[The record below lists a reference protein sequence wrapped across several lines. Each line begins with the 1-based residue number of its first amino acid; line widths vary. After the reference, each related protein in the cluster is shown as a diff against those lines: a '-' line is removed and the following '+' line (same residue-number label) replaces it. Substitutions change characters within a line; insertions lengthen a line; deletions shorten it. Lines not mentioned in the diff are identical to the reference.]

1 MLKFLILN
9 MPIYTYTGIRNG
21 KKTRGVIEIGSKY
34 EALQVL
40 RKEGIIITE
49 IKQETKHQETPK
61 KGKIKLADISRRLKF
76 SSISMRDIAI
86 MSRQLA
92 SLLKAGMPL
101 AESLGTITRQ
111 TRKNSMKIL
120 ISKLSEGINS
130 GKSFSQTLSENSN
143 TFPEIYIGMVKTGES
158 SGELDKVMEDLA
170 DYLEKQIS
178 LRSKITS
185 AMIYPIFIVTV
196 MGGVVWVLISFVVPK
211 IGELLQDV
219 GKTLPIYTKMLI
231 LFSKIFTNIFPY
243 ILILGVILFFW
254 RKKILSIPKV
264 RYYYDLA
271 RLKLPLISKIH
282 TSSEIY
288 RIFSTLSTLTKAGV
302 PLVKAIETAESITT
316 NTLIK
321 NSLRQ
326 TKEAIAEGKSMSE
339 KLSEFHFF
347 PPSVYNLV
355 AVGERSG
362 EIEKMFKNISDSLL
376 SELETFV
383 STITSLIE
391 PILIV
396 LIGGLIFLIMLSV
409 IVPILEINRAIM

>member
-1 MLKFLILN
+1 
-9 MPIYTYTGIRNG
+9 MPIYTYEGVRNG
-21 KKTRGVIEIGSKY
+21 KKTKGVIETSSKY

-40 RKEGIIITE
+40 RREGITITD
-49 IKQETKHQETPK
+49 IKQETEKDEDVK
-61 KGKIKLADISRRLKF
+61 KRGNRLTSIFSKRLTFSRISLK
-76 SSISMRDIAI
+76 DIAI

-101 AESLGTITRQ
+101 AESLGTIRRQ

-120 ISKLSEGINS
+120 ISNLSEGINS
-130 GKSFSQTLSENSN
+130 GKSFSQVLSENSN
-143 TFPEIYIGMVKTGES
+143 IFPEIYIGMVKTGES

-170 DYLEKQIS
+170 DYLEKQIA

-185 AMIYPIFIVTV
+185 AMIYPIFIITV

-211 IGELLQDV
+211 IAELLQDV
-219 GKTLPIYTKMLI
+219 GKTLPIYTRILI
-231 LFSKIFTNIFPY
+231 FSSKLFTNLLPY
-243 ILILGVILFFW
+243 ILIFGAATFFW
-254 RKKILSIPKV
+254 RKKILSFPKV
-264 RYYYDLA
+264 RHHYDMF
-271 RLKLPLISKIH
+271 RLKFPLFSRIH
-282 TSSEIY
+282 TNGEIY

-316 NTLIK
+316 NSLIK
-321 NSLRQ
+321 DALRQ
-326 TKEAIAEGKSMSE
+326 TKEAIAEGKSMSD
-339 KLSEFHFF
+339 KLSEFWFF

-362 EIEKMFKNISDSLL
+362 EIEKMFKNISDSVL

-409 IVPILEINRAIM
+409 IVPILEINRAVM